1 MQTVTEADEWCDRAA
16 IIRTFTGRSVSM
28 RRSGATVLN
37 PTLTV
42 PVCRPM
48 RALFPRL
55 GIVLATVGLAVGLS
69 GCVAPQ
75 TNVGIDSGASCP
87 SGKTF
92 CYKPASVSVASG
104 TKVVWKNNT
113 AIQHTVSRC
122 TMPACPVSGG
132 TGTDTGFGSGTIA
145 GGGTYQFVF
154 HHKGTYVYYCKI
166 HGYAVMHGT
175 VTVT

>member
-42 PVCRPM
+42 TVCRPM

-154 HHKGTYVYYCKI
+154 HHKGTYVDYCKI